1 MSVSELRK
9 NEDQARL
16 SSRIARSLSFSLA
29 GLVYRQGINGI
40 GYISFHWLMRRM
52 RVSFYF
58 LYFMACGWDSF
69 MSTKSYFLLNG
80 SLSYNNDLRIP
91 WHGEISL
98 YVLKR
103 NMPFIH
109 TA

>member
-58 LYFMACGWDSF
+58 LSILWHAVGTRLC
-69 MSTKSYFLLNG
+69 LQ
-80 SLSYNNDLRIP
+80 SLI
-91 WHGEISL
+91 
-98 YVLKR
+98 
-103 NMPFIH
+103 FF
-109 TA
+109 